1 MRIPRIYTV
10 QSLEIGGSIVLDDGA
25 ARHLTSALRMTAGQQ
40 IILFNGL
47 GGEYSAELT
56 LAKKGKASAVV
67 TGFRAIDRE
76 SPLQLHLAIG
86 ISRGERMDW
95 IVQKATEL
103 GVNQITPLFSERCE
117 VKLSGE
123 RLEKRLSHWQ
133 QVAISACEQSQRNRV
148 PNINPA
154 VSLQEWLSLCD
165 AKLKL
170 VLHHR
175 TDQRLGTMAN
185 GEDSIGLLVGPEG
198 GLSQAEIDRALD
210 NNFQALALGPRV
222 LRTETAPLA
231 AISILQSLWGDM
243 G

>member
-67 TGFRAIDRE
+67 TGFSAIDRE

-103 GVNQITPLFSERCE
+103 GVNQITPL
-117 VKLSGE
+117 
-123 RLEKRLSHWQ
+123 
-133 QVAISACEQSQRNRV
+133 
-148 PNINPA
+148 
-154 VSLQEWLSLCD
+154 
-165 AKLKL
+165 
-170 VLHHR
+170 
-175 TDQRLGTMAN
+175 
-185 GEDSIGLLVGPEG
+185 
-198 GLSQAEIDRALD
+198 
-210 NNFQALALGPRV
+210 
-222 LRTETAPLA
+222 
-231 AISILQSLWGDM
+231 
-243 G
+243 

>member
-40 IILFNGL
+40 IMLFNGL

-67 TGFRAIDRE
+67 TGFSAIDRE

-95 IVQKATEL
+95 IIQKATEL

-123 RLEKRLSHWQ
+123 RLEKRLSHLQ

-185 GEDSIGLLVGPEG
+185 GQDSIGLLVGPEG